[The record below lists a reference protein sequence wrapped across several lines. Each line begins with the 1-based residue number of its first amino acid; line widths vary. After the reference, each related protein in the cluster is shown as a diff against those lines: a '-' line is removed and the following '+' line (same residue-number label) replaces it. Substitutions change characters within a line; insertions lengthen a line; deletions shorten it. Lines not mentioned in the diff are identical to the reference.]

1 MDWER
6 DGLVPAEVFQ
16 KFATANML
24 LPCLPAPLPVDWL
37 KKLGVHTILNTVEVA
52 DWDYIHTAIYNDE
65 MCRSGLIG
73 PGASLTTGFSYAIP
87 PILKF
92 GSQQLQHRFL
102 PDLLLA
108 KKRICI
114 AITEPNVGSDVAG
127 IQTTATKT
135 PDGKY
140 YIVNGT
146 KKWITNGIWSSYATM
161 AVRTSGPGPSGLSLL
176 LVPLLDYPGVSMR
189 RIKVAG
195 QLSSGTTFIELDE
208 VKVPIQN
215 LIGEE
220 GQGMK
225 YIMTNFN
232 HERLTIAICVTRQAR
247 VALAAA
253 FEYCMQREA
262 FGKTLIEQPVVRH
275 RLAKAGALLESQW
288 AWVEQF
294 VYQMTKLGKVE
305 ADVEL
310 GGLTALAKAQ
320 AGIVLDECAR
330 CAVLLF
336 GGNGFTTTGR
346 GEIAERI
353 YRDVPGARIPGGSED
368 VMLDLAVRQLVK
380 NYRNRTKALERPK
393 GSSRL

>member
-1 MDWER
+1 MS
-6 DGLVPAEVFQ
+6 
-16 KFATANML
+16 
-24 LPCLPAPLPVDWL
+24 
-37 KKLGVHTILNTVEVA
+37 
-52 DWDYIHTAIYNDE
+52 
-65 MCRSGLIG
+65 RSGLTG
-73 PGASLTTGFSYAIP
+73 PSASLTTGYSFAIP

-92 GSQQLQHRFL
+92 GSRHLQDRFL
-102 PDLLLA
+102 PDLLRG

-114 AITEPNVGSDVAG
+114 AITEPDAGSDVAG
-127 IQTTATKT
+127 IQTTARKTK
-135 PDGKY
+135 DGTH

-161 AVRTSGPGPSGLSLL
+161 AIRTGGHGPSGLSLL
-176 LVPLLDYPGVSMR
+176 LVPLLNHPGVSMR
-189 RIKVAG
+189 PIKVAG
-195 QLSSGTTFIELDE
+195 HLTSGTTFIELDD
-208 VKVPIQN
+208 VRVPCEN

-232 HERLTIAICVTRQAR
+232 HERLTIAIGVTRQAR

-262 FGKTLIEQPVVRH
+262 FGKTLMEQPVVRH
-275 RLAKAGALLESQW
+275 RLAKAGALLESQA
-288 AWVEQF
+288 AWIEQF
-294 VYQMTKLGKVE
+294 VYQMTRLGRE
-305 ADVEL
+305 DADVEL

-320 AGIVLDECAR
+320 AGRVLDECAR

-353 YRDVPGARIPGGSED
+353 YRDVPGARVPGGSED

-380 NYRNRTKALERPK
+380 NYQRETKILERPK